1 MKIAIGG
8 VRGIPASYGGF
19 ETSAEETARRLQQRG
34 HEVAVYCRSRQGRAE
49 EETFSGIKLIH
60 ISAFPSTFLET
71 IVHSISVGLHVAF
84 RERDVDVVHLYNAA
98 SAVGAVIVRLAGKPL
113 IMTLDGVEWRRE
125 KWNGIARMIWKIST
139 WLAARV
145 ADIVVCDSQT
155 VRRLFEQLYDI
166 EIQHIPYGA
175 KSFDNVSDVY
185 QSFGLEDQRYFIFV
199 GRLVPEKSVDVL
211 IDAYN
216 ELGTELPLVIV
227 GDNENDPEYVSMLH
241 KRAGAN
247 VRFVGYRYGNEYES
261 LLSHA
266 RAYITASKLEGTSP
280 SLLAAMGARVCCL
293 VNAIPENKETGSDC
307 VLYFNGSTSDLVEKW
322 RMLLRQP
329 ETIDQFAA
337 KGYERVRLHYDW
349 DAVTTQYLAAYGK
362 IAAPG
367 RALTISP
374 SIPSRID
381 GDGATLD

>member
-19 ETSAEETARRLQQRG
+19 ETSADETAQRLQQRG
-34 HEVAVYCRSRQGRAE
+34 HEVKVYCRSRQRGANDT
-49 EETFSGIKLIH
+49 TFGGIKLIH
-60 ISAFPSTFLET
+60 LSAFPVNFLET

-98 SAVGAVIVRLAGKPL
+98 SAVGGVIVRLAGKPL
-113 IMTLDGVEWRRE
+113 IMTLDGVEWKRE
-125 KWNGIARMIWKIST
+125 KWNGLARMIWKIST
-139 WLAARV
+139 WLAVRV
-145 ADIVVCDSQT
+145 ANTVVCDSQT
-155 VRRLFEQLYDI
+155 VRSLFEKRYNI
-166 EIQHIPYGA
+166 AIRHIPYGA

-185 QSFGLEDQRYFIFV
+185 RSFGLENQRYFIFV

-216 ELGTELPLVIV
+216 ELGTDIPLVIV
-227 GDNENDPEYVSMLH
+227 GDNENDPEYVWMLRN
-241 KRAGAN
+241 RARAN
-247 VRFVGYRYGNEYES
+247 VHFLGYRYGNEYES

-307 VLYFNGSTSDLVEKW
+307 VLYFDGSTSDLVAKW
-322 RMLLRQP
+322 RALLKHP
-329 ETIDQFAA
+329 ETIEQFAA
-337 KGYERVRLHYDW
+337 KGNERVRSHYDW
-349 DAVTTQYLAAYGK
+349 DAVTTQYLATYGEITAQGK
-362 IAAPG
+362 
-367 RALTISP
+367 ALTISP
-374 SIPSRID
+374 CVPSQID
-381 GDGATLD
+381 RD